1 MTTMPKA
8 AARPK
13 SDGYCTDWKIS
24 VGMVRMPRVAASAN
38 GTSNRP
44 GTGDEHHQRA
54 DSSDGISSG
63 IVTWRSV
70 YQNEAPCTRA
80 ASSSAASICRIGAM
94 TKR

>member
-1 MTTMPKA
+1 MTTTPKA

-13 SDGYCTDWKIS
+13 SDGYCTAWKIS

-38 GTSNRP
+38 GTSNKP
-44 GTGDEHHQRA
+44 ALVTNTTSA
-54 DSSDGISSG
+54 PDSSDGISSG
-63 IVTWRSV
+63 MVTCRSV